1 MRCRLKRARRRHRTP
16 DGRSH
21 AALRVV
27 GDETADV
34 PDVPFNTFSLHYALD
49 LGLSKAELGGL
60 TALVACLGRLL
71 AVHTAR

>member
-1 MRCRLKRARRRHRTP
+1 
-16 DGRSH
+16 
-21 AALRVV
+21 LRVV